1 MATAGFGFQVQNNT
15 VNFENTSYAASQY
28 SWNFGDGSPVS
39 TNASP
44 QHIYANAG
52 NYMVQLKIMNG
63 CRQDSIRKMVLVL
76 PTSVSSEVD
85 GSEIR
90 FFPNPFINQIEI
102 ANVNQIEKVYVTD
115 LSGKIQNTRFADG
128 ILHTEATQKGM
139 YMVIVRWKN
148 GRISN
153 RKVLKM

>member
-1 MATAGFGFQVQNNT
+1 
-15 VNFENTSYAASQY
+15 
-28 SWNFGDGSPVS
+28 
-39 TNASP
+39 
-44 QHIYANAG
+44 
-52 NYMVQLKIMNG
+52 MNG

-76 PTSVSSEVD
+76 PTSVSSEMD

-90 FFPNPFINQIEI
+90 IFPNPFINQIEI

-115 LSGKIQNTRFADG
+115 LSGKIQKTKFADG
-128 ILHTEATQKGM
+128 VLHTEATQKGM
-139 YMVIVRWKN
+139 YMVTVRWKN